1 MSFAISITSPDTT
14 DATNHSTDGA
24 SASEPIMFRNVDIV
38 SPLLSSTWNQSL
50 NCSWELSR
58 SKYVLHTE
66 KMKRKEHQQLDFKKQ
81 KVLKANPTIKFF
93 GKSTQLIKICTTLR
107 WQWSIQD
114 KVLCR
119 KLATKRVE
127 DDEDKQSACSEVLV
141 RQISQLPNARSGDSL
156 QLMKSVASASCCK
169 YSCNLLQNS

>member
-1 MSFAISITSPDTT
+1 MLPTMALMVAQHPNLSCFAMLTSCHLFSVRPEISPWNALASWVVQSMSCTQKK
-14 DATNHSTDGA
+14 
-24 SASEPIMFRNVDIV
+24 
-38 SPLLSSTWNQSL
+38 W
-50 NCSWELSR
+50 
-58 SKYVLHTE
+58 KE
-66 KMKRKEHQQLDFKKQ
+66 KNINNRTFKKQ
-81 KVLKANPTIKFF
+81 RVSKANPTIKFF

-107 WQWSIQD
+107 WQSSIQD

>member
-1 MSFAISITSPDTT
+1 MLPTIALMVPQHPNLSCFAMLISCHLFSVRPEISPWTALESWVVQSMSCTQKK
-14 DATNHSTDGA
+14 
-24 SASEPIMFRNVDIV
+24 
-38 SPLLSSTWNQSL
+38 W
-50 NCSWELSR
+50 
-58 SKYVLHTE
+58 KE
-66 KMKRKEHQQLDFKKQ
+66 KNINNWTLKNKRYWKPTQQLDFKKQ
-81 KVLKANPTIKFF
+81 KVLKANPT
-93 GKSTQLIKICTTLR
+93 TQLIKICTTLR